1 MKIGIIGAGYVGL
14 SLATMLSRNN
24 DIFLYDI
31 SNKKIQMI
39 RNKKCPIDDN
49 LIKQYFKNN
58 KTLFKIATSYLD
70 LSQQCD
76 LIVICINTDYNNE
89 KGHLETVYI
98 ERIIEEI
105 INANKNIGIIIKSTV
120 PIGFTKSMREK
131 YKSRRI
137 IYSPEFL
144 REGKGLYDNL
154 YPSRIIIG
162 GFDSLAKQYA
172 SILKKSIQKKETII
186 KFMYSDEAE
195 AVKLFSNA
203 YLAMRISFFNE
214 LDTFAEMKNLNTK
227 RIIEGVCLD
236 NRIGMYYNNPSF
248 GYGGYCLPK
257 DTKQLI
263 TNFKGIPEELIS
275 SIIKSN
281 SVRKKF
287 VANNVL
293 KNGNKIIGIYKLSSK
308 INSNNFTNCAIK
320 DIIENIRNKVKE
332 IIIYEPKLNTD
343 SYCGIKIEKDL
354 KKFKEKSD
362 IILSNRKSKK
372 LLDVK
377 EKVYTRDVFNIN

>member
-24 DIFLYDI
+24 DIFLFDI

-58 KTLFKIATSYLD
+58 KTLFKIAISYLD

-293 KNGNKIIGIYKLSSK
+293 KNGSKIIGIYKLSSK